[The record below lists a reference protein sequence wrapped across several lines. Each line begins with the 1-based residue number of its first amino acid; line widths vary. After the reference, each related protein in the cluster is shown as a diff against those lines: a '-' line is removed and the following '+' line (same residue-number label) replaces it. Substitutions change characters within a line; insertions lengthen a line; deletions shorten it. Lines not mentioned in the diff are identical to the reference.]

1 MMTGFPKFDFD
12 KFERKILQKPKA
24 LSALVNLEDKVV
36 DFTKYYNAL
45 NEDERMKVEER
56 AAIMEYDG
64 GLTRKQAEIQALQNV
79 IYMKDYKNSKP

>member
-1 MMTGFPKFDFD
+1 MANFPKFDFD

-24 LSALVNLEDKVV
+24 LSVLGDLNGNVI
-36 DFTKYYNAL
+36 DFTKYYNSL
-45 NEDERMKVEER
+45 NEDERMEVEER

-79 IYMKDYKNSKP
+79 IYMKNYKNSK